1 MTGQRDRE
9 GVPVDTFRM
18 DVPEGVQDLRDLVPQ
33 DLRDRWRSYDKRV
46 RTAGWEATFAAPLA
60 CARAERAAPPD
71 EETVAKY
78 MRELGELPPLRRL
91 RPNQRWLETIDDPF
105 LPGGLYERQVL
116 SIYRRFGRYWGDVYW
131 LAFRNSNYGLAYYFK
146 PEQFKGL
153 TSYALLPRSVVRK
166 SWGWKYK
173 VAGYELLQVRLPLGF
188 ELLLGWQ
195 VRGAVLDPFG
205 PRSPV
210 NMEFRPMFSLRRAG

>member
-1 MTGQRDRE
+1 MKGALQGFAINLFSPAFGALFLLLGGAHSGAWFVLGLPSLATLAAVLWSARGGRYPWWMITPD
-9 GVPVDTFRM
+9 
-18 DVPEGVQDLRDLVPQ
+18 DLPRKGAPHFGH
-33 DLRDRWRSYDKRV
+33 Y
-46 RTAGWEATFAAPLA
+46 EATV
-60 CARAERAAPPD
+60 RK
-71 EETVAKY
+71 V
-78 MRELGELPPLRRL
+78 
-91 RPNQRWLETIDDPF
+91 
-105 LPGGLYERQVL
+105 YE
-116 SIYRRFGRYWGDVYW
+116 RFGRYWGDVYW